1 MSTAKNIYP
10 SAPLLEQE
18 GLAMANAPPSY
29 EEAVGGAR
37 GYLPVH
43 VPSPVPP
50 AGPPLQPHALIIGP
64 VSLGPKPAKISC
76 PVCHNNIKTSTTTE
90 NQTGAH
96 VACLLM
102 CLLGFCL
109 CSCVP
114 YCMDSC
120 KKVRHLCPNCKSY
133 LGTYTG

>member
-1 MSTAKNIYP
+1 M
-10 SAPLLEQE
+10 Q
-18 GLAMANAPPSY
+18 
-29 EEAVGGAR
+29 
-37 GYLPVH
+37 
-43 VPSPVPP
+43 
-50 AGPPLQPHALIIGP
+50 LIIGP
-64 VSLGPKPAKISC
+64 VALGPKPAKISC
-76 PVCHNNIKTSTTTE
+76 PVCRNNIKTSTTTE
-90 NQTGAH
+90 NQAGAH

-120 KKVRHLCPNCKSY
+120 KKVRHICPNCKSY